1 MQPRSLSIRPSGRTS
16 AVHES
21 KRHTLSHRRQFSHMQ
36 SVHTQATW
44 HIVCQTNNI
53 QYVHDI
59 IDLLLSLTL
68 ISV

>member
-44 HIVCQTNNI
+44 QTNNI

-59 IDLLLSLTL
+59 TDLLLSLTL